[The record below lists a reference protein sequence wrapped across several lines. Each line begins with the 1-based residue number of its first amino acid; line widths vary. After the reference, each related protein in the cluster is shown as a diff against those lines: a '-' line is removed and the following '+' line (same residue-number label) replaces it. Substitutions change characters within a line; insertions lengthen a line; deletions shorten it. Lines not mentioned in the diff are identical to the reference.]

1 MNLKLLQEHVDSAL
15 ASIVPMELKED
26 GSNAVDF
33 FCADV
38 VAGKS
43 FAQNYGGYP
52 RSEIAEIN
60 DQENVALQMAMLKSL
75 QAFPEDNA
83 NAGKTDA
90 EIALSHRSRYQQTAT
105 EMQSWING
113 QLQIRDA
120 RRAAAY
126 QAAAAQAAAKK
137 AASQPKV
144 KSKTQIVEPE

>member
-1 MNLKLLQEHVDSAL
+1 MNLKLLKEHVDNAL
-15 ASIVPMELKED
+15 ASIVPMEIKED
-26 GSNAVDF
+26 GSNASDF

-43 FAQNYGGYP
+43 FAQNHGGYP

-60 DQENVALQMAMLKSL
+60 AQENVALQMAMLKSL
-75 QAFPEDNA
+75 QTLPETNP

-90 EIALSHRSRYQQTAT
+90 EIALSHKSRYQQTAT

-120 RRAAAY
+120 KRAAAY
-126 QAAAAQAAAKK
+126 QAAAAQVAAKK
-137 AASQPKV
+137 AVSQSKV
-144 KSKTQIVEPE
+144 KSVNQNVEPE